1 MDWSADERDDHVSD
15 ASSIG
20 EGHQDL
26 EFECILCVG
35 NFFIDLSQFHNFGEV
50 ENYDNKGWISFD
62 ALSQARGAVIT
73 EDMNVKSYTLQNAQA
88 FEQERHFSSSLHVLL
103 KFPKTQRFLVY
114 DAVNWKLFT
123 IQCGRMPLAAQ
134 MNQLQKA
141 VDKCLRK
148 VQYCQRT
155 GECKE
160 VNGFVLLNTVIG
172 IRKEEPSIKDNLL
185 RSVSDGGPSQNSSCI
200 VELQSQILPQDLTP
214 NLLYPALFNNSDH
227 KLMTSVKNDSDF
239 MNEKTPKQCVE
250 TCSGNS
256 ARDDVCTSVF
266 PVKTALKALNQM
278 HERWALCYLPC
289 LKP

>member
-1 MDWSADERDDHVSD
+1 MDFSADEHDDQISD
-15 ASSIG
+15 TTSMG
-20 EGHQDL
+20 ENNH
-26 EFECILCVG
+26 EIESECIFCVG

-73 EDMNVKSYTLQNAQA
+73 EDMNVKSYTLENAQA

-134 MNQLQKA
+134 MNQLQQA

-148 VQYCQRT
+148 VQYCQRR

-160 VNGFVLLNTVIG
+160 VNGFVLLNTMIG
-172 IRKEEPSIKDNLL
+172 IRKEDPIIDDYL
-185 RSVSDGGPSQNSSCI
+185 RRSAYDGGPHQNSSFI
-200 VELQSQILPQDLTP
+200 IELQSQILSQDSTP
-214 NLLYPALFNNSDH
+214 KLLYPALFNHSEH
-227 KLMTSVKNDSDF
+227 KLMTSVKHESGGWR
-239 MNEKTPKQCVE
+239 VE
-250 TCSGNS
+250 GLDGEWVEGSIHRF
-256 ARDDVCTSVF
+256 AE
-266 PVKTALKALNQM
+266 LYI
-278 HERWALCYLPC
+278 EY
-289 LKP
+289 